1 MQNSLCYRLNFM
13 TKVILN
19 TLHLPVDSALE
30 LTLEHNKLIL
40 NSVSEASSLEELL
53 AGSPK
58 SALAL
63 DEDDKHWLNL

>member
-1 MQNSLCYRLNFM
+1 M

-19 TLHLPVDSALE
+19 TPHLQEGSALE
-30 LTLEHNKLIL
+30 FPLEHIEVIL
-40 NSVSEASSLEELL
+40 STANQLPSLEELL

>member
-1 MQNSLCYRLNFM
+1 M
-13 TKVILN
+13 TKIILN
-19 TLHLPVDSALE
+19 TLHLQVDSALE

-40 NSVSEASSLEELL
+40 SSANQAPSLEGLL